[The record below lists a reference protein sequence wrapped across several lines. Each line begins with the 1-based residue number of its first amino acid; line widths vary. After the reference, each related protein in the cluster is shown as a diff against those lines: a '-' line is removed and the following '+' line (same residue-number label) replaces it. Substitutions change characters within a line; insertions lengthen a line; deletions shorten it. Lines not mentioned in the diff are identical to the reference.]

1 MPGPKVE
8 KCNLN
13 INLAGILN
21 KKISRVSDN
30 QRHHSVNISTFT
42 GSTVVVL
49 GKMYNGKAWSLLSLN
64 LQFSR
69 EDEPEKL

>member
-21 KKISRVSDN
+21 KK
-30 QRHHSVNISTFT
+30 SVELVTTKDTI
-42 GSTVVVL
+42 L
-49 GKMYNGKAWSLLSLN
+49 
-64 LQFSR
+64 
-69 EDEPEKL
+69 